1 MKLAITS
8 NLAFLLLF
16 TDLPTSQI
24 VYVGA
29 ISVRATNPPPIVDLG
44 YAQYQG
50 RLVQDQVSNATH
62 TQFLGVRYA
71 APPTGAR
78 RFGEPALPSFTS
90 GVQQAS
96 AAAPTCL
103 GGSQGHAPTT
113 PFRNTG
119 AGENQMSLRS
129 AGELARERDQERQ
142 RRAADAS
149 PSEDCLFLNLWVP
162 GVLGEKKNLP
172 VVFFI
177 HGGGYVEGSA
187 SALDGN
193 DVLRESGEE
202 AIAVLIQYRLGL
214 FGFLP
219 GQKVK
224 DGGALNAGLLDQ
236 QFALEWVQQHILKFG
251 GDPQKV
257 TIWGQSAGA
266 GSVLQQVIAN
276 GGETNPPLFRAAMT
290 SSTFLPS
297 QYKFNDRIPETLYS
311 EVVAQTNCSSAAD
324 TLDCLRNVDVDIL
337 ETANMVINN
346 SGFFGTFVFVPVVD
360 GTFIT
365 DRPTQLL
372 KQGKVN
378 GEILF
383 SNTNTFEGQTFVNQ
397 STADTVQVVDYVTQL
412 FPELGSKD
420 IHAAAAQYAGLGTNI
435 FQAVAIMGESIFICP
450 TYYLLRG
457 FGGAA
462 FKSEFAIPPGTH
474 ASDVVYY
481 FGNGATPPF
490 ANPDFDKAFSESFFN
505 FALSLNVNSKWDK
518 TDDAPFW
525 PLWTGSN
532 EMLFNETEAGAP
544 DVRVIKTS
552 DALLKRCD
560 FWESVSAATG
570 Q

>member
-1 MKLAITS
+1 MKFQSQFSISIIAG
-8 NLAFLLLF
+8 FLFLRTAAL
-16 TDLPTSQI
+16 S
-24 VYVGA
+24 VGKTA
-29 ISVRATNPPPIVDLG
+29 TLSSVVDLG

-50 RLVQDQVSNATH
+50 RLVQDPVSNATH

-71 APPTGAR
+71 APPTGTG
-78 RFGEPALPSFTS
+78 RFAPPAPPSFTA

-103 GGSQGHAPTT
+103 AGSQGHAPST
-113 PFRNTG
+113 PFRLAVG
-119 AGENQMSLRS
+119 QMQTALLRPV
-129 AGELARERDQERQ
+129 EERQ
-142 RRAADAS
+142 KRAEDISLAA
-149 PSEDCLFLNLWVP
+149 PSEDCLFLNVWVP
-162 GVLGEKKNLP
+162 GNLGEKENLP

-193 DVLRESGEE
+193 DILRESGEA

-236 QFALEWVQQHILKFG
+236 QFALQWVQQHISKFG

-276 GGETNPPLFRAAMT
+276 GGKTDPPLFRAAMT

-297 QYKFNDRIPETLYS
+297 QYKYNDRIPETLYR
-311 EVVAQTNCSSAAD
+311 EVVTQTNCSSAAD
-324 TLDCLRNVDVDIL
+324 TLDCLRNVDVSIL
-337 ETANMVINN
+337 ETANTVINN
-346 SGFFGTFVFVPVVD
+346 NGFFGTFVFVPVVD

-378 GEILF
+378 GKILF

-397 STADTVQVVDYVTQL
+397 STADTVQVVDYVSQL
-412 FPELGSKD
+412 FPELGSKEV
-420 IHAAAAQYAGLGTNI
+420 HAAAAQYAGLGTNI
-435 FQAVAIMGESIFICP
+435 AQVVSIMGECMFFFSLYPFFIYILCV
-450 TYYLLRG
+450 
-457 FGGAA
+457 
-462 FKSEFAIPPGTH
+462 SEFAIPPGTH

-490 ANPDFDKAFSESFFN
+490 SNPDFDREFSESFFN
-505 FALSLNVNSKWDK
+505 FALALDVNVKWDK
-518 TDDAPFW
+518 DNKAPFW
-525 PLWTGSN
+525 PLWKAGN
-532 EMLFNETEAGAP
+532 EMLFNETEAGGA
-544 DVRVIKTS
+544 DIRVIKTS
-552 DALLKRCD
+552 DALLRRC
-560 FWESVSAATG
+560 E
-570 Q
+570 